1 MYEFADIGVCDDASN
16 TGMGGYND
24 YFFLF
29 VAFFFFLSVDFP
41 HICTPCKGR
50 RKRIFFFFPFIRQSE
65 AKCFIDLKGLN
76 TFFSQ
81 GFSRD
86 MIFFLSNF
94 FFKQ

>member
-29 VAFFFFLSVDFP
+29 VAFFSLRRFSTYMYSVQ
-41 HICTPCKGR
+41 
-50 RKRIFFFFPFIRQSE
+50 RKKEAYFFFPFIRQSE

-81 GFSRD
+81 GFSRV

>member
-29 VAFFFFLSVDFP
+29 VAIFFFSPSIFHIYVLRAKEEGSV
-41 HICTPCKGR
+41 I
-50 RKRIFFFFPFIRQSE
+50 FFFPFIRQRE